1 MTLSDVI
8 KEVSLSVVEV
18 IVIWV
23 NFSLPFRDYFIALV
37 LSWPDAIDPIYQS
50 KYVPH
55 IFTLNRFSTDSNPDM
70 PLLSFSLLGSIV
82 FLG

>member
-23 NFSLPFRDYFIALV
+23 NCSLPFRDYFIALV
-37 LSWPDAIDPIYQS
+37 LSWPDDIDPIYRIS
-50 KYVPH
+50 NVGY
-55 IFTLNRFSTDSNPDM
+55 IFTLNRFSTDSNPAM
-70 PLLSFSLLGSIV
+70 PLLSFSLLGSVV